1 MWVAYGLPAV
11 HPHSMLVITING
23 SGLVIELAY
32 VLLFVIYSRGAQR
45 ARVASAVVAET
56 VFVGAV
62 ALLVL
67 MLAHTHERR
76 SMIVGILCVCFGTMM
91 YAAPLSVM
99 TKSVEYMPLTLSLV
113 SFFNGLCWTAY
124 ALIRFDPYIT
134 IPNGLGVMFAVA
146 QLVLYAVYY
155 KSTQQQIADRKRK
168 VAETV
173 MTEVVAVN
181 AEGNSKVTNGWIDTS
196 IDMLRASTLS
206 FASARD
212 RTPHEGQVIYYGVLT
227 HIIKVRYMNDLQYTN
242 DLHVV
247 RYLSRNAW
255 LINGTRFS
263 CAIYP
268 IYVRCCEFL
277 LSNFYTN
284 RSEYSGLSLV
294 HDRTSPGYWASAQ
307 GYPTHNKEKLLG
319 RLVGG
324 DGRPHMRCLSTIPAP
339 NVALGSSHLA
349 PSSSNAAHISLKSIP
364 EGLMQMIIDKIG
376 ECVLEKA
383 RAEARDEVVVALENF
398 FQTIVAGANNDPNR

>member
-1 MWVAYGLPAV
+1 MAEIEIAAYGEAVVAYDCLVAYGV
-11 HPHSMLVITING
+11 HVTGN
-23 SGLVIELAY
+23 
-32 VLLFVIYSRGAQR
+32 LLSRCLFRIHPLSPCCIY
-45 ARVASAVVAET
+45 
-56 VFVGAV
+56 F
-62 ALLVL
+62 
-67 MLAHTHERR
+67 
-76 SMIVGILCVCFGTMM
+76 LCFF
-91 YAAPLSVM
+91 APLTFFLS
-99 TKSVEYMPLTLSLV
+99 PLALPSQ
-113 SFFNGLCWTAY
+113 Y
-124 ALIRFDPYIT
+124 ASHSHR
-134 IPNGLGVMFAVA
+134 NFAD
-146 QLVLYAVYY
+146 Y
-155 KSTQQQIADRKRK
+155 
-168 VAETV
+168 
-173 MTEVVAVN
+173 
-181 AEGNSKVTNGWIDTS
+181 S
-196 IDMLRASTLS
+196 IQKD
-206 FASARD
+206 
-212 RTPHEGQVIYYGVLT
+212 
-227 HIIKVRYMNDLQYTN
+227 
-242 DLHVV
+242 
-247 RYLSRNAW
+247 
-255 LINGTRFS
+255 
-263 CAIYP
+263 
-268 IYVRCCEFL
+268 VRCCEFL